1 MKNKCCT
8 STADNMP
15 ALRWRKRLFVVLLPI
30 LIALTALTIEVKTD
44 ISAFVIAGD
53 NAEEILLA
61 SEMQSGS
68 LSRRYILSIAAG
80 KQTAIAKS
88 FTDDFIALLR
98 RIEGVADVWQPGNE
112 RVSIDAVRAHYQ
124 PYGASLFS
132 RNPEIELQQLFSEQG
147 LHQRAIFLKQALL
160 SPQASTVKKIAIND
174 PLLLSITGLQ
184 SLAGKMQQSLKQDP
198 RYQTLFIET
207 DASGLDV
214 TQQKRIQ
221 ISIEQGFAQLSKSH
235 KLHYQLDMT
244 GVPIYATA
252 TQTLI
257 QDDVSKVSILSSLT
271 LSLLFLLLFRSFGTM
286 FWVFS
291 ILAAVI
297 TCSALIT
304 QLTFGYIHGITLA
317 IGTTLIGICID
328 YPIHGLVHARPVADS
343 QRTSVIAKIWPSML
357 LGGTTTMIGYAA
369 LGASGYPGFQQVAV
383 FAVTG
388 IITSLLLT
396 RYLLASLIKTEPS
409 SNLAIPLLG
418 AWTSF
423 CHRFR
428 IPLLL
433 MLALCLIGSIASFRS
448 LHWLEDLQDLTPEL
462 NYLKQKDKE
471 IRSRIVSIEPG
482 RFVLVSGNDTETAL
496 QKAEQ
501 VYQLLDRLK
510 SQGALQDYF
519 GLYPWLL
526 SIQQQLSNQQLLQQ
540 HLSTENLQIWQQALQ
555 EQGLSIKRLGN
566 LHYPA
571 IEPLTVEQIAQTPIK
586 RLIDTQML
594 VTDSQTLIMI
604 WIGQHKPEVL
614 HSELANLDGAQY
626 FSQRDLLNNM
636 TAQYQE
642 QAQTMLFIGIGLIVL
657 LLLTRYKN
665 ILITLQTLLPA
676 VLAACFILAGWSL
689 AGIEIS
695 FLHLVG
701 FLLAIAICVD
711 YGIFYRENRGGN
723 IAMTYQAMAAS
734 MLTSAL
740 AFGCLMI
747 AKTSALAILASVVTL
762 GVILGFLLCPI
773 IIKPVLID
781 DV

>member
-1 MKNKCCT
+1 MQT
-8 STADNMP
+8 
-15 ALRWRKRLFVVLLPI
+15 LQWRKRLFFALLPI
-30 LIALTALTIEVKTD
+30 LIIVTVLTTQVKTD

-68 LSRRYILSIAAG
+68 LSRRYILSIDLGTKTAA
-80 KQTAIAKS
+80 AKS
-88 FTDDFIALLR
+88 FTDDFIAQLR
-98 RIEGVADVWQPGNE
+98 NIEGVADVWQPGSE
-112 RVSIDAVRAHYQ
+112 RVSINAVQALYQAH
-124 PYGASLFS
+124 GANLFS

-147 LHQRAIFLKQALL
+147 LHQRALFLKQALL
-160 SPQASTVKKIAIND
+160 SPQASTIKKIAVND
-174 PLLLSITGLQ
+174 PLLLSVKGFQ
-184 SLAGKMQQSLKQDP
+184 SLTGQMQKSLKQDP
-198 RYQTLFIET
+198 RFHTLFIET

-221 ISIEQGFAQLSKSH
+221 IAIEQGFAQLNKTHNRS
-235 KLHYQLDMT
+235 YRLDMT

-257 QDDVSKVSILSSLT
+257 QGDVSKVSILSSLM
-271 LSLLFLLLFRSFGTM
+271 LSVLFLLLFRSVGAM

-291 ILAAVI
+291 ILAMVI
-297 TCSALIT
+297 TCSVLAT
-304 QLTFGYIHGITLA
+304 QLFFGYIHSMTLA
-317 IGTTLIGICID
+317 IGTTLVGICID
-328 YPIHGLVHARPVADS
+328 YPIHGLVHARHVADAKRS
-343 QRTSVIAKIWPSML
+343 SVIARIWPSML
-357 LGGTTTMIGYAA
+357 LGGATTMIGYAA

-396 RYLLASLIKTEPS
+396 RYLLPSLIKTGPS
-409 SNLAIPLLG
+409 DNLAIPLLG
-418 AWTSF
+418 TWTKF

-428 IPLLL
+428 MPLLL
-433 MLALCLIGSIASFRS
+433 VLALCLIGSLASLRS
-448 LHWLEDLQDLTPEL
+448 LQWLEDLQDLTPEL
-462 NYLKQKDKE
+462 NYLKQKDKQ

-482 RFVLVSGNDTETAL
+482 RFVLISGDNTESAL
-496 QKAEQ
+496 QKTEQ
-501 VYQLLDRLK
+501 VYKLLDRLK
-510 SQGALQDYF
+510 TQGALQDYF

-526 SIQQQLSNQQLLQQ
+526 SAQQQLRNQQLLQQ
-540 HLSTENLQIWQQALQ
+540 YLNEQNLQIWQQALQ
-555 EQGLSIKRLGN
+555 DQGLSISRLGD
-566 LHYPA
+566 LQYPA
-571 IEPLTVEQIAQTPIK
+571 IEPLTVEKVLQTPIK
-586 RLIDTQML
+586 KLIDTQL
-594 VTDSQTLIMI
+594 LITDSQTLIMI
-604 WIGQHKPEVL
+604 WIGQHKPEIL
-614 HSELANLDGAQY
+614 RTELAAIDDAQY

-642 QAQTMLFIGIGLIVL
+642 QAQVMLFIGIGLIVL
-657 LLLTRYKN
+657 LLLARYKN

-689 AGIEIS
+689 AAIEIS

-701 FLLAIAICVD
+701 FLLAVAICVD

-747 AKTSALAILASVVTL
+747 AKTSALAILASVVAL

-773 IIKPVLID
+773 IIKSASVD
-781 DV
+781 EV